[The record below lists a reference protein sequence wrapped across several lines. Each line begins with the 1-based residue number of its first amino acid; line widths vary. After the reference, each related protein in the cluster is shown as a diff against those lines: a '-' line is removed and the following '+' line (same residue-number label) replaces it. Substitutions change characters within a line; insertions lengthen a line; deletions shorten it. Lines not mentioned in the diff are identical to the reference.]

1 MPLPHA
7 RRQQKRVSR
16 GSSVPAKRLR
26 TSRGTASQPI
36 DIDATP
42 SQIRFY
48 ASPYETLAAA
58 TSQATDTTLIEPS
71 PPSILLNA
79 AIVASTNDTDAATA
93 STADPLPDEPATD
106 LDSHFADD
114 FEGINWDTLLAY
126 GKPPRTLK
134 HKKSWVF
141 QHGYRV
147 ASLRDLSRTFWVCRH
162 CHQHNAVGIKYIL
175 EVTKSTS
182 AAITHLQLNRPG
194 HSFDRAGKKAGLIL
208 PAGQRSLQFIN
219 QQGLIVQQSIANT
232 IGNFDVQA
240 FRYAAVRWV
249 IENNHPLREFETPA
263 FKQMIAYANPEA
275 AAALWVSHQSVS
287 AYVLRLYHCLQPLVT
302 ASLSQ
307 ATSRIHISFDGWTA
321 RGGKRGFFGVV
332 AHFADA
338 SGTIRDLPIAL
349 PQLAGAHT
357 GDRIGEVVATTL
369 RTFNISGAQLGC
381 FILDNAFANDRAIH
395 CLSREF
401 EFNALHRRLHC
412 APHTL
417 NLVGQTVIQGF
428 DLDACNNS
436 SDAYAEETQYLS
448 RAGTAAK
455 RDRYQNSI

>member
-26 TSRGTASQPI
+26 TSRGTASQPV

-114 FEGINWDTLLAY
+114 FEGINWDTLSAY

-147 ASLRDLSRTFWVCRH
+147 ASLRDLSRTFWR
-162 CHQHNAVGIKYIL
+162 
-175 EVTKSTS
+175 
-182 AAITHLQLNRPG
+182 
-194 HSFDRAGKKAGLIL
+194 
-208 PAGQRSLQFIN
+208 
-219 QQGLIVQQSIANT
+219 
-232 IGNFDVQA
+232 
-240 FRYAAVRWV
+240 
-249 IENNHPLREFETPA
+249 
-263 FKQMIAYANPEA
+263 
-275 AAALWVSHQSVS
+275 
-287 AYVLRLYHCLQPLVT
+287 
-302 ASLSQ
+302 
-307 ATSRIHISFDGWTA
+307 
-321 RGGKRGFFGVV
+321 
-332 AHFADA
+332 
-338 SGTIRDLPIAL
+338 
-349 PQLAGAHT
+349 
-357 GDRIGEVVATTL
+357 
-369 RTFNISGAQLGC
+369 
-381 FILDNAFANDRAIH
+381 
-395 CLSREF
+395 
-401 EFNALHRRLHC
+401 
-412 APHTL
+412 
-417 NLVGQTVIQGF
+417 
-428 DLDACNNS
+428 
-436 SDAYAEETQYLS
+436 
-448 RAGTAAK
+448 
-455 RDRYQNSI
+455 